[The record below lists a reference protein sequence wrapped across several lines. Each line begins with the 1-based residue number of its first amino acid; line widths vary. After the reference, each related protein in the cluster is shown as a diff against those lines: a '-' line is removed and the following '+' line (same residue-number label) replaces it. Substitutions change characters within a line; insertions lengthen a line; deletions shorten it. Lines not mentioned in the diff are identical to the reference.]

1 MKPHI
6 CFIAGTKGGVGKSFA
21 ACHLVEAA
29 EDLGLTVAAFDSDTE
44 NQTLKN
50 LLKTR
55 VDYLDDTD
63 DDYPLDKVV
72 TTAYQENAPQVMVVD
87 MKAGTSRSSMNWFAS
102 VPWNELLQHAD
113 ICIVCC
119 VTVDPDASRT
129 LSPWLLYFEQ
139 LGVPVEYVLIK
150 NEKDGRDFSFYDSTI
165 PDSLK
170 SLTNCLHAE
179 ISFPAMDKKYVAIL
193 NNAKLTIK
201 EATSTER
208 GKTSLKTV
216 MAQARL
222 KNYYHAFV
230 DPLIGI
236 MAAWIP
242 EAERTDKQKELISS
256 ADQRTRLRK
265 TLPEK

>member
-1 MKPHI
+1 M
-6 CFIAGTKGGVGKSFA
+6 
-21 ACHLVEAA
+21 
-29 EDLGLTVAAFDSDTE
+29 
-44 NQTLKN
+44 
-50 LLKTR
+50 
-55 VDYLDDTD
+55 
-63 DDYPLDKVV
+63 
-72 TTAYQENAPQVMVVD
+72 
-87 MKAGTSRSSMNWFAS
+87 
-102 VPWNELLQHAD
+102 
-113 ICIVCC
+113 
-119 VTVDPDASRT
+119 
-129 LSPWLLYFEQ
+129 
-139 LGVPVEYVLIK
+139 EYVLIK

-165 PDSLK
+165 HDSLK

-201 EATSTER
+201 EATTTER

-242 EAERTDKQKELISS
+242 EAERTDKQKELIAS